1 MKAVVTGG
9 AGFIGTNLVKALI
22 ERGDQVTV
30 IDNLSTGK
38 VENLYPDVHFIQADC
53 KTEFLSGDVFWR
65 DEIDVI
71 FHLAALSRIQ
81 PSFEEYR
88 QHHSSNVLGT
98 YNMLEAAKNKNA
110 KFIYA
115 ASSSVYG
122 GIYKNPYTFTKHVG
136 EEYTRMYQAIHNV
149 PTAIARFY
157 NVYGPKHPA
166 TGPYSSV
173 VAIFEKQCKSCV
185 PITVTGDG
193 EQRRVFTHVDDVVSG
208 LLAIAEENM
217 EHTLSYELSY
227 DKNYSINELAAMF
240 KNPAGVKHIP
250 ERPGETKIVEP
261 NNELAKEVLGWNPTI
276 DLETYVSEFIN
287 SSHSG
292 S

>member
-1 MKAVVTGG
+1 MRAVVTGG

-38 VENLYPDVHFIQADC
+38 VENLHPDVHFIQADC

-173 VAIFEKQCKSCV
+173 VAIFEDQ
-185 PITVTGDG
+185 
-193 EQRRVFTHVDDVVSG
+193 
-208 LLAIAEENM
+208 
-217 EHTLSYELSY
+217 
-227 DKNYSINELAAMF
+227 
-240 KNPAGVKHIP
+240 
-250 ERPGETKIVEP
+250 
-261 NNELAKEVLGWNPTI
+261 
-276 DLETYVSEFIN
+276 
-287 SSHSG
+287 
-292 S
+292 